1 MRKPAIRMMAAAA
14 VVMAAFMAVPA
25 AQTAEGRLDVTGI
38 WAFEVQTENGTGTPT
53 VTFKQD
59 GEKLTGHY
67 SSQFLGEADLTG
79 TLKGQAIEF
88 VVSANVQG
96 NAVELSFVGIV
107 ENKDS
112 MKGKVSLAGMGEGT
126 FTGKR
131 KPSSMP

>member
-1 MRKPAIRMMAAAA
+1 MAHAGRRVGMAATMIVTALLAA
-14 VVMAAFMAVPA
+14 PPA
-25 AQTAEGRLDVTGI
+25 MTAQAKIDVTGA

-79 TLKGQAIEF
+79 TVKGQAIEF
-88 VVSANVQG
+88 VVAANVQG
-96 NAVELSFVGIV
+96 NAVELSFVGAI
-107 ENKDS
+107 EDKDS
-112 MKGKVSLAGMGEGT
+112 MKGKVSFAGLGEGT

-131 KPSSMP
+131 K

>member
-1 MRKPAIRMMAAAA
+1 MRNPAIRTIAAGALIMA
-14 VVMAAFMAVPA
+14 VLLAVPA
-25 AQTAEGRLDVTGI
+25 AQTAQAKVDVTGI

-67 SSQFLGEADLTG
+67 SSQFLGEAELSG
-79 TLKGQAIEF
+79 TVKGQSIEF
-88 VVSANVQG
+88 VVAASVQG
-96 NAVELSFVGIV
+96 NAIELSFTGTI
-107 ENKDS
+107 ENKDA

-131 KPSSMP
+131 KPS

>member
-1 MRKPAIRMMAAAA
+1 MRKPAIRMMVVAAAI
-14 VVMAAFMAVPA
+14 VAACVAVPT
-25 AQTAEGRLDVTGI
+25 AQTAEGRVDVTGI

-79 TLKGQAIEF
+79 TVKGQAIEF
-88 VVSANVQG
+88 VVAANVQG
-96 NAVELSFVGIV
+96 NAIELSFAGIV

-126 FTGKR
+126 FAGKR
-131 KPSSMP
+131 KSNSMP